1 MIATALDVTALL
13 GTWTNTNPASKAIV
27 RFDIQSD
34 INADGDKLRVDARFE
49 SGGAATA
56 LQTDAFALDHFD
68 GTKAE
73 AFQATVTLDDR
84 EIRLQ
89 ANIKGGVLVV
99 ALLTRFPDGSRNNYW
114 LREFYYRSAR

>member
-13 GTWTNTNPASKAIV
+13 GTWINTNAASKAIV
-27 RFDIQSD
+27 RFDI
-34 INADGDKLRVDARFE
+34 AEDGDKLRVVAQFE
-49 SGGAATA
+49 SGSSAAA
-56 LQTDAFALDHFD
+56 VQTDPFVLDDF
-68 GTKAE
+68 GETKAM
-73 AFQATVTLDDR
+73 AFQATVTLEDR

-99 ALLTRFPDGSRNNYW
+99 ALLTRILDGSRNNYW